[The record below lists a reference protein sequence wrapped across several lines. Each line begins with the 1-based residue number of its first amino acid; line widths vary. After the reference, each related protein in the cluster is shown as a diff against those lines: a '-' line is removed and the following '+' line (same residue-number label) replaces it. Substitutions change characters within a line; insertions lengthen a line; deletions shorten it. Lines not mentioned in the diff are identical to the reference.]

1 MNGSATERG
10 LLGTLGAIAV
20 LLVMAPGAGAITA
33 SNTTPISPPDDG
45 SSQSVSPV
53 TISGQAG
60 TVSSV
65 RVVLELPGIDAPGD
79 VDMLLV
85 GPGGQ
90 RGIVMSDACGG
101 GSFSNAAPLAFVTG
115 VATVPDNCGF
125 LVVGGTYGPTDINFG
140 PDTFLAPAPAGP
152 YPTGFGAFTG
162 RAPTG
167 PGPCT
172 RSTTPRHEHRDVHR
186 RRLDARPGDRRGSCP
201 RAEEE
206 VQEGEEAEEGQVR
219 DVFPIASAALIE
231 RSISAPGPPTVA
243 APISAPPRPIFDSS
257 FC

>member
-1 MNGSATERG
+1 MTGSATERG
-10 LLGTLGAIAV
+10 LLGTLGAIVV

-33 SNTTPISPPDDG
+33 SNTTAISPPDDG

-90 RGIVMSDACGG
+90 SGIVMSDACGG
-101 GSFSNAAPLAFVTG
+101 GSFSNAGPLTFVTG
-115 VATVPDNCGF
+115 VSTVPDNCGTG
-125 LVVGGTYGPTDINFG
+125 VVGATYGPTDVDLG

-152 YPTGFGAFTG
+152 YPTGFGAFAGASPNGTW
-162 RAPTG
+162 TLYTIDDT
-167 PGPCT
+167 PGMNT
-172 RSTTPRHEHRDVHR
+172 AMFIGGGWT
-186 RRLDARPGDRRGSCP
+186 LDLG
-201 RAEEE
+201 
-206 VQEGEEAEEGQVR
+206 
-219 DVFPIASAALIE
+219 IA
-231 RSISAPGPPTVA
+231 A
-243 APISAPPRPIFDSS
+243 APAPAPKKK
-257 FC
+257 CKKGKKLKKGKCVKKKKKKGKKK